1 MHEGK
6 TTMATCEHPTW
17 HDPIQGY
24 FTDEDIAHM
33 EFLFDLSDYEEARDH
48 AEEIYKSVAEGWMPP
63 DEPWP
68 EERVACFK
76 KWMDAGFPED

>member
-1 MHEGK
+1 MVN
-6 TTMATCEHPTW
+6 CEHPTW
-17 HDPIQGY
+17 HDPIKGF
-24 FTDEDIAHM
+24 FTEDDVTHM
-33 EFLFDLSDYEEARDH
+33 LFLFDLSDYEEARDH